1 MAIRNTPEEKQL
13 LALIARM
20 AAPEEDR
27 VAWMEN
33 IHANGLSEEL
43 AEEMRQKLSASPEGE
58 NEANQTRRT
67 RNLMDLT
74 RIIRQ
79 WRFSRQ
85 SKKFDKH

>member
-1 MAIRNTPEEKQL
+1 MAIRNTREEKQF

-27 VAWMEN
+27 VTWMEN

-43 AEEMRQKLSASPEGE
+43 AEEIRQKLSSSPEGE
-58 NEANQTRRT
+58 SEASHAKRT
-67 RNLMDLT
+67 RNLIDLT

-79 WRFSRQ
+79 WRLSRQ
-85 SKKFDKH
+85 SKNFDKH